1 MANRRKNKKKQK
13 TAAAETEVLNP
24 VEPAKDPTQIK
35 SAGLKP
41 TPPLP
46 LTKPRS
52 TEKFSTCKFASND
65 LVFRN
70 FQSRRQHVIPNVARS
85 RCKICNRERF
95 KINEGLF
102 Y

>member
-13 TAAAETEVLNP
+13 TAAVETEVPNP
-24 VEPAKDPTQIK
+24 VGPVKDPSQIK

-52 TEKFSTCKFASND
+52 AEKFSTCKFTSND
-65 LVFRN
+65 LIFRN
-70 FQSRRQHVIPNVARS
+70 FQS
-85 RCKICNRERF
+85 
-95 KINEGLF
+95 
-102 Y
+102 